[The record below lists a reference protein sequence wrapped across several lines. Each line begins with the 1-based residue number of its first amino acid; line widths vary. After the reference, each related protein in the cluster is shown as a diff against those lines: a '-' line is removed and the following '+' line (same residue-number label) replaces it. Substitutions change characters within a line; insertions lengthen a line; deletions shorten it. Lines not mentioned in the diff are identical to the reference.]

1 MVRSIHLLLRR
12 SIPEEKL
19 LAVLNDAISEGAE
32 SLDYPK
38 EDAAV
43 FVQYLDHDAEFQQSS
58 GLLWTLD
65 ALHLDDIAVAGM
77 LADAF
82 QTDALLQPL
91 TMDLPSGYNWCLV
104 TPGLHLYAVKTVDV
118 DDGIALRHAAP
129 RQRLER

>member
-1 MVRSIHLLLRR
+1 MARSIHLLLRR
-12 SIPEEKL
+12 RIPEEKL
-19 LAVLNDAISEGAE
+19 LAVLNDAIPEGAE

-43 FVQYLDHDAEFQQSS
+43 FVQYLDHDAEFQQSL

-65 ALHLDDIAVAGM
+65 TLYLDDIAVAGM
-77 LADAF
+77 LADTF

-91 TMDLPSGYNWCLV
+91 TMDLPSGYHWCLV

-118 DDGIALRHAAP
+118 DDGIALRHGALRFP
-129 RQRLER
+129 IKR